1 MDGEDWLDSQFDRAV
16 EIVQGLSKT
25 GPIQTGYEEKLAMYS
40 LYKQATV
47 GNVPS
52 TRPGIWDVLG
62 RAKWDA
68 WARHRDMDEREA
80 KRQYVDTLLRVLRKY
95 SGRTVARDLA
105 KELDS
110 YRPETSVEDEDYE
123 PRSSSSASP
132 SVMSP
137 PPPPPEQFYDPSD
150 PNAELLQ
157 SASTEQWGQVS
168 RSAITQ
174 AMEDDAFNAASE
186 VTSQG
191 ARPMSSVSRYR
202 TPMTQSIQLPMSER
216 TTSPPPPMPLIQQFS
231 APVLPSSQPIPRHAT
246 PSAYAVVTSG
256 SSQPVSSRTS
266 VGYGPSA
273 TAPPVATAFPAYP
286 HPYGHIRTQ
295 QGYPDTSSAS
305 GVPFPVAPGAPSI
318 GRAPRPP
325 LERALES
332 MQASLAALH
341 ERLESIE
348 SAAIGEREGSP
359 ILSGVRS
366 RQNSGVGGR
375 PRRPRWAESWGMWG
389 IVLSPFS
396 YALSLLQ
403 RSVSFILSNETFRR
417 SPVLAIVRRL
427 FLDLSFLLTL
437 AALARYAW
445 RRSGLTKRD
454 VKRLVLHAWA
464 IATSRNRQPRAL
476 AHAGV
481 QA

>member
-1 MDGEDWLDSQFDRAV
+1 
-16 EIVQGLSKT
+16 
-25 GPIQTGYEEKLAMYS
+25 
-40 LYKQATV
+40 
-47 GNVPS
+47 
-52 TRPGIWDVLG
+52 
-62 RAKWDA
+62 
-68 WARHRDMDEREA
+68 
-80 KRQYVDTLLRVLRKY
+80 
-95 SGRTVARDLA
+95 
-105 KELDS
+105 
-110 YRPETSVEDEDYE
+110 
-123 PRSSSSASP
+123 
-132 SVMSP
+132 MSP
-137 PPPPPEQFYDPSD
+137 PPPPPEQFYDPAD
-150 PNAELLQ
+150 PNSELPQ
-157 SASTEQWGQVS
+157 SASTEQW
-168 RSAITQ
+168 
-174 AMEDDAFNAASE
+174 AMEQDAFNAASE

-216 TTSPPPPMPLIQQFS
+216 TTSPPPPLPLVQQFS

-246 PSAYAVVTSG
+246 PSAYAVATSG

-273 TAPPVATAFPAYP
+273 TAPVPVPAGYPPYP
-286 HPYGHIRTQ
+286 HPYGHIRAPQ
-295 QGYPDTSSAS
+295 LYPDTSSAS
-305 GVPFPVAPGAPSI
+305 GIPFPAAPGPPSV
-318 GRAPRPP
+318 GRPPRPP

-348 SAAIGEREGSP
+348 SAAIGEQEGSP
-359 ILSGVRS
+359 ILSGARG

-375 PRRPRWAESWGMWG
+375 PRRPQWAEGWGMWG
-389 IVLSPFS
+389 IVLSPFTYLIS
-396 YALSLLQ
+396 VVQ
-403 RSVSFILSNETFRR
+403 RSIGFILSNEAFRR

-437 AALARYAW
+437 AALARYGW

-464 IATSRNRQPRAL
+464 TATNRHRHPRAL

-481 QA
+481 QV